1 MTDTNKLYV
10 YEIGKKTQEIIQ
22 ITKIHLNQSIDY
34 LLMGEKKQVLQN

>member
-10 YEIGKKTQEIIQ
+10 YEIGKKQEIIQ